1 MCHSSVKYVFRIKLT
16 KYRGYST
23 NIFTRILKPPFLCFR
38 IKLQTLSVMKKV
50 FTFIALVSLPIIS
63 MGQTQTAHVD
73 TKAKEK
79 TIEVSTKIEV
89 KADSQAK
96 IEVLNLN
103 HKKSNDLISIKAYRK
118 SLQIKVKSVKM
129 C

>member
-1 MCHSSVKYVFRIKLT
+1 
-16 KYRGYST
+16 
-23 NIFTRILKPPFLCFR
+23 
-38 IKLQTLSVMKKV
+38 MKKV

-73 TKAKEK
+73 TKANEK

-96 IEVLNLN
+96 TDVLNLN
-103 HKKSNDLISIKAYRK
+103 HKKSTDLISIKAYRK

>member
-1 MCHSSVKYVFRIKLT
+1 
-16 KYRGYST
+16 
-23 NIFTRILKPPFLCFR
+23 
-38 IKLQTLSVMKKV
+38 MKKV
-50 FTFIALVSLPIIS
+50 FTFIALVSLPFIS
-63 MGQTQTAHVD
+63 MGQTQTANVD
-73 TKAKEK
+73 TKANEK

-96 IEVLNLN
+96 TDVLNLN
-103 HKKSNDLISIKAYRK
+103 HKKSTDLISIKAYRK